1 MHGRAARFVRRI
13 TPGLLALALCAAGDA
28 DAQTRTRH
36 FPHPPPVVDAP
47 ARPQIDLVFVLDGT
61 GSMGDEIGPVR
72 DQIWSIAN
80 RIASGNPRPALRV
93 GLVVYRDR
101 NDREHTRMLPLTR
114 DLDEVHAELMRTD
127 AYGGGDYPED
137 VYAGLSLALHE
148 MDWAPRAARM
158 VFLVGDA
165 PPQEYGDHDGEGLV
179 RYARTHQIEVSTI
192 ECSGMSAMGS
202 ALWSSIAT
210 RTNGLAEVLTY
221 AQDQQM
227 ADGSSRTILRRG
239 RDTYVSTRALSAE
252 ERAQDARTL
261 ASRGV
266 VRAAR
271 GDELAG
277 AGTDEG
283 MALGGLGSSRGGG
296 GRGRAV
302 AAAPARP
309 MAAPTNNIDSVI
321 ARRVRSRATSMGVA
335 Y

>member
-1 MHGRAARFVRRI
+1 MHGRAARFVRRLA
-13 TPGLLALALCAAGDA
+13 PGLLAFALCASADA

-36 FPHPPPVVDAP
+36 FPHPPPVEVAP

-80 RIASGNPRPALRV
+80 RVASGNPRPSLRV

-101 NDREHTRMLPLTR
+101 SDREPTRMLPLTR

-148 MDWAPRAARM
+148 MDWSPRAARM

-165 PPQEYGDHDGEGLV
+165 PPQEYGDHDGEALV
-179 RYARTHQIEVSTI
+179 RYARTRQIEVSTI
-192 ECSGMSAMGS
+192 ECSGMSAAGS
-202 ALWSSIAT
+202 ALWSSIAS

-227 ADGSSRTILRRG
+227 ADGSTRTILRRG
-239 RDTYVSTRALSAE
+239 RDTYVAPRALSAE
-252 ERAQDARTL
+252 ERGLDARTL

-271 GDELAG
+271 AG
-277 AGTDEG
+277 EVDRGG
-283 MALGGLGSSRGGG
+283 MDDGAALGGVGVGG
-296 GRGRAV
+296 GRGRGAAV
-302 AAAPARP
+302 AAAPRP
-309 MAAPTNNIDSVI
+309 SAPATNNIDSVI
-321 ARRVRSRATSMGVA
+321 ARRVRSRAATMGVA